1 MSWYF
6 PSCLYPV
13 WVFLHFLELG
23 DYFLSN
29 IREVFN
35 YHLFKYFLVS
45 FLFCFFFW
53 DSYNSNVGVFLVF
66 PEVFW
71 DCPYYFTYLYFY
83 SVPQQRLPPSCFRSL
98 IHSSASGFLLLILF
112 SVFFISVIILFNSVC
127 MFFSSPWSLLTILA
141 QSWYGPLLFF
151 WDLVSSLLALL

>member
-6 PSCLYPV
+6 SPCLYPV

-23 DYFLSN
+23 DYFVSN

-53 DSYNSNVGVFLVF
+53 DSYNSNVGEFLVF

-71 DCPYYFTYLYFY
+71 DC
-83 SVPQQRLPPSCFRSL
+83 L
-98 IHSSASGFLLLILF
+98 ITLFIYIFILF
-112 SVFFISVIILFNSVC
+112 HSRDFHCSVSGHLSILLPQFFCYWFFLVCFFISVIILFNSIC
-127 MFFSSPWSLLTILA
+127 MSFSSPCSLLTILA
-141 QSWYGPLLFF
+141 QSWYGPLLFC
-151 WDLVSSLLALL
+151 WDLVLSLLALL